1 LKNCITSKL
10 FGYSVEQT
18 SERDCSYE
26 NEQKC
31 TVKFVYGFD
40 SNGARRVRVQ
50 REPICTDPPAYMAIG
65 LGNNSTALKT
75 RR

>member
-1 LKNCITSKL
+1 M
-10 FGYSVEQT
+10 EQT